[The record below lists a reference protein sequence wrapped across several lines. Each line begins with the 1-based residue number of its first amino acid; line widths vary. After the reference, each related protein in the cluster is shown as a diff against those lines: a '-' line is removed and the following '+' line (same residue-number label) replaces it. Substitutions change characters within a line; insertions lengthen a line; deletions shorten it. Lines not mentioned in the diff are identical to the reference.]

1 MIEKGMDFFSVPQEI
16 DWMLSLTAGD
26 LQTPLM
32 EGMDWQ
38 RFAELVSKNRLEP
51 LVAVGIKKL
60 L

>member
-16 DWMLSLTAGD
+16 DWMLSLAAGD

-38 RFAELVSKNRLEP
+38 RFAAYGASQRPVLRSKTAEMRS
-51 LVAVGIKKL
+51 
-60 L
+60 